1 MYQDKVVDDNVSRTG
16 SRPPVGATL
25 AELRLPS
32 GLRHLIGV
40 ICAWELLALYG
51 PRVRGR
57 RLPTGSHL
65 AHRYKGHAVT
75 GVIGVS
81 LGMLAWHLL
90 VEVDRD

>member
-32 GLRHLIGV
+32 GLRHQVGS
-40 ICAWELLALYG
+40 
-51 PRVRGR
+51 GR
-57 RLPTGSHL
+57 QPAAPDAGTVEGEQLPGADHPDQV
-65 AHRYKGHAVT
+65 HRYKGHAVT